1 MKIQVNRDWEKSEY
15 TIGNVLINS
24 KPFCN
29 SLEPKSRGLSKNMS
43 LQDILSIKVPSETA
57 IPIGTYRVSLK
68 YSSSFKRDMPYIED
82 VPGFSGVLIHWGNTK
97 KDTKGCILLGKNTKV
112 GQVLESKATFSKF
125 MNLLDQA
132 ISKGE
137 DISITII

>member
-1 MKIQVNRDWEKSEY
+1 MV
-15 TIGNVLINS
+15 NS

-29 SLEPKSRGLSKNMS
+29 SLEPKSRGLSKNMP

-68 YSSSFKRDMPYIED
+68 YSPSFKRDMPYIED

-97 KDTKGCILLGKNTKV
+97 KDTKGCILVGKNTKV
-112 GQVLESKATFSKF
+112 GQVLESKVTFLKF
-125 MNLLDQA
+125 MDLMNQA
-132 ISKGE
+132 ILKGE

>member
-1 MKIQVNRDWEKSEY
+1 MKIQVNRDWEKPEY
-15 TIGNVLINS
+15 TIGNVLIDS

-29 SLEPKSRGLSKNMS
+29 SLEPKSRGLSKNMP
-43 LQDILSIKVPSETA
+43 LQDILSIKVPSKTA

-68 YSSSFKRDMPYIED
+68 YSPSFKRDMPYIED
-82 VPGFSGVLIHWGNTK
+82 VPGFSGILIHWGNTK

-112 GQVLESKATFSKF
+112 GQVLESKVTFLKF
-125 MNLLDQA
+125 MDLLNQA
-132 ISKGE
+132 ILKGE